1 MTNSEHGLIIDFNG
15 NYQPSNSLDINN
27 IRRALVFGDCVFEQ
41 IRTNASTMLFFGRH
55 LDKLCA
61 AMTFMNMDIPKKF
74 ASERTVLKEELT
86 KLLIKNKIF
95 KGGLVTL
102 LVSRAD
108 GGDSWHQ
115 PSQVHYIAMVKRLPS
130 VLFELNTEGLSLN
143 IYNEMPM
150 PPGRVAN
157 FNTHL
162 GSVVKSLAVQYALN
176 KFTSD
181 SLIVNANGGIIGAAT
196 YGNIFCVK
204 DSVVYTPP
212 LSEGCHDSVIRRHVL
227 DVAEILGI
235 QTDANTIINA
245 EFLTVADEIFL
256 ASTEYGLKWVIAW
269 QNRRYYRRTA
279 ETIWKRLNEYYADEF

>member
-1 MTNSEHGLIIDFNG
+1 MTSTEHGLIIDFNG
-15 NYQPSNSLDINN
+15 NYQPSNAFDINSA
-27 IRRALVFGDCVFEQ
+27 RRALIFGDCVFEQ

-61 AMTFMNMDIPKKF
+61 AMTFMNMEIPKKF
-74 ASERTVLKEELT
+74 SSERTVLKEELT

-95 KGGLVTL
+95 KGGLLTL
-102 LVSRAD
+102 LICRTEGNDV
-108 GGDSWHQ
+108 WHQ
-115 PSQVHYIAMVKRLPS
+115 PSQVYYIAMVKRLPS
-130 VLFELNTEGLSLN
+130 VLFELNTEGLTLN
-143 IYNEMPM
+143 IFNELTMPAA
-150 PPGRVAN
+150 RVAN
-157 FNTHL
+157 FNTHF
-162 GSVVKSLAVQYALN
+162 GSVVKSLALQYSRN

-181 SLIVNANGGIIGAAT
+181 SFIVNSNGNLIGSAM

-212 LSEGCHDSVIRRHVL
+212 LSEGCTDSVIRRHIL

-235 QTDANTIINA
+235 QTDANTVITS
-245 EFLTVADEIFL
+245 EFLNVADEIFL
-256 ASTEYGLKWVIAW
+256 ASTEFGLKWVIAW

>member
-15 NYQPSNSLDINN
+15 NYQPSNALDINSVQ
-27 IRRALVFGDCVFEQ
+27 RALIFGDCVFEQ

-61 AMTFMNMDIPKKF
+61 AMSFMNMDIPKKF
-74 ASERTVLKEELT
+74 SSERTVLKEELT

-95 KGGLVTL
+95 KGGLVTI
-102 LVSRAD
+102 LVSRAE
-108 GGDSWHQ
+108 GGDTWLQ
-115 PSQVHYIAMVKRLPS
+115 PSQVYYIAMVRRLPS
-130 VLFELNTEGLSLN
+130 VLFELNTEGFSLN
-143 IYNEMPM
+143 IYNELPM
-150 PPGRVAN
+150 PAGRVST
-157 FNTHL
+157 FNTHS
-162 GSVVKSLAVQYALN
+162 GSVVKSLAVQYARN

-181 SLIVNANGGIIGAAT
+181 ALIVNPEGGIVGSAMF
-196 YGNIFCVK
+196 GHIFCVR
-204 DSVVYTPP
+204 DSVLYTPP

-235 QTDANTIINA
+235 PADTNTTINA
-245 EFLTVADEIFL
+245 DFLNVADEIFL

-279 ETIWKRLNEYYADEF
+279 ETIFKRLNEYYADEF